1 MSKYQVDSKAPYSE
15 SAQYGYPY
23 APGAVTMPSMPD
35 MPGTF
40 ADLPSTTS
48 ARDSMMPGEFPS
60 DPKPRHAHTFPLT
73 SGDGAVPYP
82 TSSHFPDPNQYDL
95 TGARDKTR
103 LEDSLAFGMSPYPD
117 TNSPYPDPSRSL
129 HNQMEA
135 QRQHESGYGNQYQ
148 PPNTFAP
155 SPYAFYGAA
164 AASTANPYAPEP
176 HRTMS
181 NDFKPQP
188 SHTSA
193 GPIDPSKFYGPAT
206 PAPMSHLSPTG
217 AQEHVFVPSTGRPRS
232 SSNLSPHMDRLAIT
246 GGHDT
251 HGHSG
256 GVLPPP
262 SPLLEAYR
270 GTYQSV
276 SPMVAPM
283 ASLSDSDMSDLE
295 PLSGSQV
302 REFKPSKSKH
312 SHSSSKSD
320 KSSSKDKHKHKEKE
334 KDKEKDKHHRDRDSS
349 PKAKKHAMLYDSTV
363 DAAAISKALSHSHAS
378 NIDTTTITR
387 ILPSLTHDQMLD
399 LRGEYKK
406 IAKVNGKGINLS
418 KHLKL
423 KLSGNYGKI
432 AHVCALGRWES
443 EGYWA
448 NFFYQS
454 HSSRRELLIESL
466 MGRSNAEIRAIKDG
480 FRDKR
485 YSDDLEKMVSREL
498 RADKFRTAVG
508 WVLEARRQEETE
520 VLGDAMVK
528 RDVGV
533 LSQCLRTKE
542 GGESAMLEI
551 VVRRSDAHLREVLKV
566 FERDY
571 KVNFAREALK
581 RSGNLVGEVLAH
593 ILNGVINRPA
603 RDALLLRHAIQDI
616 AAHNHDE
623 ELRYELLISRMI
635 RFHWDRAHLD
645 RVKREY
651 LAKNRW
657 SIEHHIGEATKGD
670 LRMFLLG
677 LCEPR
682 G

>member
-1 MSKYQVDSKAPYSE
+1 
-15 SAQYGYPY
+15 
-23 APGAVTMPSMPD
+23 
-35 MPGTF
+35 
-40 ADLPSTTS
+40 
-48 ARDSMMPGEFPS
+48 
-60 DPKPRHAHTFPLT
+60 
-73 SGDGAVPYP
+73 
-82 TSSHFPDPNQYDL
+82 
-95 TGARDKTR
+95 
-103 LEDSLAFGMSPYPD
+103 
-117 TNSPYPDPSRSL
+117 
-129 HNQMEA
+129 
-135 QRQHESGYGNQYQ
+135 
-148 PPNTFAP
+148 
-155 SPYAFYGAA
+155 
-164 AASTANPYAPEP
+164 
-176 HRTMS
+176 
-181 NDFKPQP
+181 
-188 SHTSA
+188 
-193 GPIDPSKFYGPAT
+193 
-206 PAPMSHLSPTG
+206 
-217 AQEHVFVPSTGRPRS
+217 
-232 SSNLSPHMDRLAIT
+232 
-246 GGHDT
+246 
-251 HGHSG
+251 
-256 GVLPPP
+256 
-262 SPLLEAYR
+262 
-270 GTYQSV
+270 
-276 SPMVAPM
+276 
-283 ASLSDSDMSDLE
+283 MSDLE

-312 SHSSSKSD
+312 SHSST
-320 KSSSKDKHKHKEKE
+320 
-334 KDKEKDKHHRDRDSS
+334 
-349 PKAKKHAMLYDSTV
+349 KKHAMLYDSTV

-581 RSGNLVGEVLAH
+581 RSAKHSNQGEVLAH